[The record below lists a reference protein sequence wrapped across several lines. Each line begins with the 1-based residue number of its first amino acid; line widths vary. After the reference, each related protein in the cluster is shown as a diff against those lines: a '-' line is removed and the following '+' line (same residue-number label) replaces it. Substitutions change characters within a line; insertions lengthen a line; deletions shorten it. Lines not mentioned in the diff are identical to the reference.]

1 MKKSNKGF
9 SLVELIIVIAIM
21 AILVGVLAPILFIY
35 LNKSQVSA
43 DTQLCSSIQDAIF
56 ISMNDHDVATAD
68 DDSLDQ
74 IDLIC
79 SGNKVAL
86 DSLTDS
92 EFVRNVNEIVGYD
105 VCSVNNNRE
114 HFKTKIAREHGEI
127 YTQLYD
133 GNYYVWIDGSDASGR
148 DKDVI
153 TVADASDIE
162 DGVIYAY

>member
-1 MKKSNKGF
+1 MKNSNNGF
-9 SLVELIIVIAIM
+9 SLIELIIVIAIM
-21 AILVGVLAPILFIY
+21 AILVGVLTPVLFIY

-43 DTQLCSSIQDAIF
+43 DTQLCSSIQDAIY
-56 ISMNDHDVATAD
+56 ISMHDQDVATAE
-68 DDSLDQ
+68 DDSKDQ

-86 DSLTDS
+86 DSLSDC
-92 EFVRNVNEIVGYD
+92 EFVRNVNDIVGYD
-105 VCSVNNNRE
+105 VCSVNDNRD
-114 HFKTKIAREHGEI
+114 HFKTKIARENGEI
-127 YTQLYD
+127 YTQFYN

-153 TVADASDIE
+153 TIADATEIE

>member
-1 MKKSNKGF
+1 MKNSHKGF
-9 SLVELIIVIAIM
+9 SLIELIIVIAIM
-21 AILVGVLAPILFIY
+21 AILVGVFAPVLFIY

-43 DTQLCSSIQDAIF
+43 DTQLCSSIQDAIY
-56 ISMNDHDVATAD
+56 ISMHDQDVATAE
-68 DDSLDQ
+68 DDSKDQ

-86 DSLTDS
+86 DSLSDC
-92 EFVRNVNEIVGYD
+92 EFVRNVNDIVGYD
-105 VCSVNNNRE
+105 VCSVNNNRD
-114 HFKTKIAREHGEI
+114 HFKTKIARENGEI
-127 YTQLYD
+127 YTQFYN

-153 TVADASDIE
+153 TIADATEIE